1 MESLL
6 ASLTTLMPLPY
17 LKLYSQMNLKQVQV
31 FVVNYYYYYHPNKSA
46 DLAAAVLRAS
56 SGDAAEPL

>member
-31 FVVNYYYYYHPNKSA
+31 FVVNYYYYHPNKSA